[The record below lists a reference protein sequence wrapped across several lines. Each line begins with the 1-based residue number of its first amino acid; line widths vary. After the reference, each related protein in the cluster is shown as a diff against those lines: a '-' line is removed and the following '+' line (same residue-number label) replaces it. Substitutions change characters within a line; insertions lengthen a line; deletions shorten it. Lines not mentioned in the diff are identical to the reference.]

1 MEKKTTS
8 NHKRQIWNNK
18 NQRIML
24 TVILVGVI
32 IFAVI
37 FSLLGVYMS
46 RNSNDTIDQTGE
58 TYMLSMGY
66 QTTQRF
72 NTVINQR
79 ISMVQALVEEYSVVN
94 ITSTI
99 SVNDN
104 MTEDDVRNSM
114 SMSAQLR
121 GFEFLALY
129 SVENKDDIENGST
142 VDMLLGNNLE
152 VTDRLP
158 FRDSVIKGEK
168 KIAVGSGETSD
179 GTIDINI
186 VIISIPTDKFNMR
199 DKDGNSLNRKSM
211 SLIAG
216 ITNKDFMDM
225 LSFNEAPDIMA
236 TDSFIVRKD
245 EDPNSDNKNSFV
257 LKRKDVEFGYFSEY
271 LHSEFADTEI
281 NTHIILD
288 ELNEKMQLNTSYSN
302 ILHLDGHHIH
312 MYCNRLDMS
321 EWYLITIMDNAHLDT
336 IIEDLSNQWTIMIVI
351 AVVIIVVILLG
362 IFLLYMH
369 FNKQN
374 IAQLQ
379 LARTEALEASKA
391 KSEFLSNMS
400 HDIRTPMNAIV
411 GMTAIARANI
421 EDQQHVSDCLK
432 KIALSSKHLLGLI
445 NDVLDMSKIESGKM
459 TLNMEQISIREV
471 LDSITTIVQPQMKTK
486 RQKFNLSVNNIKQE
500 NVYCDSVRLNQV
512 LLNLLS
518 NAIKFTAEEGTISM
532 SLTQEDSPIGE
543 DYIRTHIYVKDNGI
557 GMSEEFQKK
566 IFESFTRE
574 DSMRVHRTEGTG
586 LGMTIT
592 KYIVDAMKGTIEL
605 HSEVGKGT
613 EFHIALDL
621 EKALIPDEEMIL
633 PNWKMLI
640 VDDDEQLCET
650 TIASLKEI
658 GIDAEWTLDGESA
671 VEKAVKAHDRN
682 MSYDVIL
689 MDWKL
694 PGIDGLETAKQ
705 IRNRLGENEV
715 PILLISAY
723 DWGEIE
729 EQARAVGICG
739 FINKPLFKSTLY
751 YGLKQF
757 IGETDKNKS
766 DDASPKKINLEG
778 THVLVAEDNDI
789 NWEIAEVLLDSI
801 GIKCDHAE
809 NGQICVDMLKNSEA
823 GTYQAILMD
832 IRMPIMTG
840 YDATIAIRK
849 LDHPD
854 KDLPIIAMTADAFAD
869 DMKKCLECGMQ
880 AHIAKPIDID
890 TVQQTLAK
898 FLKK

>member
-1 MEKKTTS
+1 MKNKS
-8 NHKRQIWNNK
+8 ASKHVRRIWDNK

-24 TVILVGVI
+24 SIILVGVI

-37 FSLLGVYMS
+37 FSLLGVFMS

-58 TYMLSMGY
+58 TYMRSMGY

-79 ISMVQALVEEYSVVN
+79 MSMVQALVDEYTGVN
-94 ITSTI
+94 ITNSFGA
-99 SVNDN
+99 NDS
-104 MTEDDVRNSM
+104 MTEKDMRESM
-114 SMSAQLR
+114 NMSAKLR

-129 SVENKDDIENGST
+129 SVENIDDLENGSSI
-142 VDMLLGNNLE
+142 DMLLGQSLE
-152 VTDRLP
+152 VTDKIP
-158 FRDSVIKGEK
+158 FRTSVANNEQKM
-168 KIAVGSGETSD
+168 AVGSGRTD
-179 GTIDINI
+179 QGVIHGNI
-186 VIISIPTDKFNMR
+186 IIISIPTSNFNMYGP
-199 DKDGNSLNRKSM
+199 DNKPTGKTSM
-211 SLIAG
+211 SLLAG
-216 ITNKDFMDM
+216 ITNKDFIDM
-225 LSFNEAPDIMA
+225 LSLNEAPDILA
-236 TDSFIVRKD
+236 TNSYIVRKD
-245 EDPNSDNKNSFV
+245 EDPTTNNKNSFV
-257 LKRKDVEFGYFSEY
+257 LKRNDISFNYFSEY
-271 LHSEFADTEI
+271 LDSEYLNTQIDTQLII
-281 NTHIILD
+281 N
-288 ELNEKMQLNTSYSN
+288 ELNENMQLNKSYSN
-302 ILHLDGHHIH
+302 ILHVNGHHIH
-312 MYCNRLDMS
+312 MFCNKLEKS
-321 EWYLITIMDNAHLDT
+321 EWYLITIMDNAHLDA
-336 IIEDLSNQWTIMIVI
+336 IIEQLGNQWTIMIVI
-351 AVVIIVVILLG
+351 AIVLIVVVLIG
-362 IFLLYMH
+362 IFLVYMH

-411 GMTAIARANI
+411 GMTAIARSNI
-421 EDQQHVSDCLK
+421 SDQKHVSDCLK

-486 RQKFNLSVNNIKQE
+486 RQKFNVSVNNIKQE

-757 IGETDKNKS
+757 IGETDKTKS
-766 DDASPKKINLEG
+766 DDESSKKINLEG

-789 NWEIAEVLLDSI
+789 NWEIAEVLLDSV

-809 NGQICVDMLKNSEA
+809 NGQICVDMLKNSEP
-823 GTYQAILMD
+823 GTYKAILMD

-890 TVQQTLAK
+890 VVQQTLAK